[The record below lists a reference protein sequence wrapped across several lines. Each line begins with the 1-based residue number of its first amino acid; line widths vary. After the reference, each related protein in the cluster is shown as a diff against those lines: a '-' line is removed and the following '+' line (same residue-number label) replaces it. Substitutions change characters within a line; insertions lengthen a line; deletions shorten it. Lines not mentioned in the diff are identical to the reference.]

1 MNNEHIIEDILDLC
15 GFLSTQELEIVLGSI
30 ETMLENR
37 EDYEEEI

>member
-1 MNNEHIIEDILDLC
+1 MNNERIIEEILDLC

-37 EDYEEEI
+37 EEEEE